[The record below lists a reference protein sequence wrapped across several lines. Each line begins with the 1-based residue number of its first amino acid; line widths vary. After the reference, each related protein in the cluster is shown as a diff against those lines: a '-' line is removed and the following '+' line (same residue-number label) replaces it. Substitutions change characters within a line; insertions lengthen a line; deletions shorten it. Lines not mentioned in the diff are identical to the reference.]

1 MGIDVASFGDFF
13 ADKRL
18 PIGRTQTVSHL
29 PQSELADN
37 AGLPAIEI
45 SVEESTLKANGKN
58 GISASEV
65 KPLPRPGRRHAP
77 KDDTPIN
84 CLIYKDPFSA
94 TYKKYIFTE
103 DGKYLLGGMMVGD
116 VGDFVKLVAIVKK
129 KVRLDSGAAYQSIL
143 LMP

>member
-18 PIGRTQTVSHL
+18 PLGKTQTVSHL
-29 PQSELADN
+29 PQSEPAGN

-45 SVEESTLKANGKN
+45 SIEESKPKADGTT
-58 GISASEV
+58 GTPASDV
-65 KPLPRPGRRHAP
+65 KPPRPGRRHAP

-84 CLIYKDPFSA
+84 CLVYKDPFSA

-129 KVRLDSGAAYQSIL
+129 KVGFNLDQHMLNPLNI
-143 LMP
+143 

>member
-18 PIGRTQTVSHL
+18 PIGKTQTVSHQ
-29 PQSELADN
+29 PQSEPADN
-37 AGLPAIEI
+37 AGLPAIQI
-45 SVEESTLKANGKN
+45 SIEEAKPKANETN
-58 GISASEV
+58 GTPAAEV
-65 KPLPRPGRRHAP
+65 KTTPRPGRRHAP
-77 KDDTPIN
+77 KDDMPIN
-84 CLIYKDPFSA
+84 CLVYKDPFSA

-129 KVRLDSGAAYQSIL
+129 KVRLNS
-143 LMP
+143 